1 MTDINKVTIIGRLTR
16 DAELKYTNSGTA
28 ICEFALAVNN
38 AKKKGEEWVDEP
50 SFFDITI
57 FGRQGEA
64 IQQYMVKGKQVG
76 VVGRLEQQRWQNH
89 EGQNRSKVVII
100 AETVQLLRSK
110 GEDTGGAS
118 ASPAAGRPPQSRPA
132 ASAPSGGDDFPDD
145 IPF

>member
-16 DAELKYTNSGTA
+16 DAELKYTNGGTA

-50 SFFDITI
+50 SFFDVTV

-76 VVGRLEQQRWQNH
+76 VVGRLEQQRWQNQ

-110 GEDTGGAS
+110 GEDTGNSPQSTGQRTS
-118 ASPAAGRPPQSRPA
+118 ASRPSTP
-132 ASAPSGGDDFPDD
+132 APSAGDDFPDD

>member
-1 MTDINKVTIIGRLTR
+1 MTDINKVIIIGRLTR
-16 DAELKYTNSGTA
+16 DAELKYSNSGTA

-76 VVGRLEQQRWQNH
+76 VEGRLKQQRWQNQ

-110 GEDTGGAS
+110 GEDAGGAS
-118 ASPAAGRPPQSRPA
+118 TNPTTQRPAQSRP
-132 ASAPSGGDDFPDD
+132 STPAPSAGDDFPDD

>member
-16 DAELKYTNSGTA
+16 DAELKYTNGGTA

-50 SFFDITI
+50 SFFDVTV

-76 VVGRLEQQRWQNH
+76 VVGRLEQQRWQNQ
-89 EGQNRSKVVII
+89 EGQNRS
-100 AETVQLLRSK
+100 QSGDHRGDRSV
-110 GEDTGGAS
+110 AS
-118 ASPAAGRPPQSRPA
+118 E
-132 ASAPSGGDDFPDD
+132 
-145 IPF
+145 

>member
-1 MTDINKVTIIGRLTR
+1 MTDINNVTIIGRLTR
-16 DAELKYTNSGTA
+16 DAELKYSNSGTA

-50 SFFDITI
+50 SFFDVTL

-76 VVGRLEQQRWQNH
+76 VEGRLKQQRWQNQ

-110 GEDTGGAS
+110 GEDTGGTS
-118 ASPAAGRPPQSRPA
+118 ATPATRRPTQSRPA
-132 ASAPSGGDDFPDD
+132 ASSAGDDFPDD